1 MQETVKTLKK
11 RERKTKNAKKSNKDN
26 KYSFIFTFLYSKT
39 YIMNLGKLSLYFHI
53 FTFVLQFF
61 RVAGYRK
68 CSNKT
73 LTPKKI
79 GISLADAEL

>member
-1 MQETVKTLKK
+1 MQETEKNIEK

-26 KYSFIFTFLYSKT
+26 KFIFIFTFLYSKT
-39 YIMNLGKLSLYFHI
+39 YIMNLGKLFHI

-68 CSNKT
+68 CSSKT

-79 GISLADAEL
+79 SIGLADTVL